1 MNKAITQGWLSRDSL
16 MNNAFQ
22 QKMTENLNGQIQ
34 IEPINDFKIDL
45 KFNQNRSENFV
56 AYYKYDN
63 LQNSIVGP
71 MSPTRT
77 GNFSTS
83 IITIKTLFNGMGEDN
98 FSQTFQ
104 DFLDYRLI
112 IANRL
117 ASNNPNYS
125 GNMVYDTIYGGFF
138 PDGYGPSS
146 QQVLIPAFLAAY
158 TGTDPNS
165 RSLNP
170 FLNIPL
176 PNWDITYTGLSK
188 IKKFQKYIS
197 SATLSSSYKSTYSI
211 GSLHSDI
218 RVPIDDRYDYGYEW
232 VRNELNNNYIP
243 RDVIDQITI
252 NETFSPLIK
261 LDVNLKNSFQ
271 ANFDIGKD
279 RNLSMSFANNQLT
292 EISRIRMSFGTG
304 YRFKDVELNIRAGE
318 TARNLKSDI
327 DVKLNITWSQ
337 NTTILRKVD
346 QAVNLMSSG
355 SDVFSLNLRGEYA
368 LSEKMILTAFYE
380 MTINTPYVSN
390 AFKNS
395 TTQGGFSLRI
405 TL

>member
-1 MNKAITQGWLSRDSL
+1 M
-16 MNNAFQ
+16 
-22 QKMTENLNGQIQ
+22 IQ
-34 IEPINDFKIDL
+34 
-45 KFNQNRSENFV
+45 
-56 AYYKYDN
+56 
-63 LQNSIVGP
+63 
-71 MSPTRT
+71 
-77 GNFSTS
+77 
-83 IITIKTLFNGMGEDN
+83 
-98 FSQTFQ
+98 
-104 DFLDYRLI
+104 
-112 IANRL
+112 
-117 ASNNPNYS
+117 
-125 GNMVYDTIYGGFF
+125 
-138 PDGYGPSS
+138 
-146 QQVLIPAFLAAY
+146 
-158 TGTDPNS
+158 
-165 RSLNP
+165 
-170 FLNIPL
+170 
-176 PNWDITYTGLSK
+176 K
-188 IKKFQKYIS
+188 IKKFQKYIT